1 MPSQFTKYQPYV
13 NDLVNLA
20 TGKVT
25 EETETWL
32 KNAEVALNGQAGDQ
46 LQALIPVHTRREHG
60 TFFTGHEL
68 AERLLTHADLKAIK
82 KPVFAD
88 PTVGAS
94 DLLIASAKLLGRKKG
109 LKSTIKCWSK
119 QLIGIDQQQ
128 EFIDASKARLV
139 LLARSLH
146 EAFDRQ
152 NIDWSSVFPNIH
164 LGNALDEEKLYQKAT
179 HLVMNPPF
187 ALMAAPKDCTWAKG
201 KVNGAAVFMEHAV
214 RHARSGTQIL
224 AILPEVLR
232 TGTRYEKWQKMI
244 TSMADVENVTS
255 VGLFHNA
262 DVDVFILV
270 LRKRKTADIFGK
282 PLHPPPN
289 TNVVQTLGDLFKVS
303 VGPVVPHRDP
313 HEGPMYRYLHA
324 RNATPWIALNR
335 LTAKRRYKGTVFTPP
350 FVVIRRTSRPGD
362 KHRATASLV
371 LGSKPVAVENH
382 LIVCQPNDGLVK
394 GCEGLIEALKSS
406 IVDKQ
411 LDTVMR
417 CRHLTVKS
425 IRQLPFSKSEHPNC
439 LSTNS
444 FIRTAHD

>member
-25 EETETWL
+25 EETATWL

-68 AERLLTHADLKAIK
+68 AERLLKHADLNAIK
-82 KPVFAD
+82 NPVFAD

-109 LKSTIKCWSK
+109 LKSTIKCWST
-119 QLIGIDQQQ
+119 QLLGIDQQQ

-152 NIDWSSVFPNIH
+152 DIDWPSVFPYIH
-164 LGNALDEEKLYQKAT
+164 VGDALEEEKLYQRAT

-187 ALMAAPKDCTWAKG
+187 ALMAAPIDCTWAKG
-201 KVNGAAVFMEHAV
+201 KVNGAAVFVEHALQ
-214 RHARSGTQIL
+214 HARPGTQIL

-232 TGTRYEKWQKMI
+232 TGTRYVKWQEKI
-244 TSMADVENVTS
+244 TSMADVESVTS

-270 LRKRKTADIFGK
+270 LRKRKVASTSGK
-282 PLHPPPN
+282 LFQESPN
-289 TNVVQTLGDLFKVS
+289 GNAVQTIGDLFKVS
-303 VGPVVPHRDP
+303 VGTVVPHRDP
-313 HEGPMYRYLHA
+313 QVGRTYRFLHA
-324 RNATPWIALNR
+324 KNATPWVAL
-335 LTAKRRYKGTVFTPP
+335 RRSNSRRQYKGTVFTPP

-371 LGSKPVAVENH
+371 LGRAPVAVENH
-382 LIVCQPNDGLVK
+382 LIICQPSDGQVTS
-394 GCEGLIEALKSS
+394 CEQLMEGLKSS
-406 IVDKQ
+406 TVDAF
-411 LDTVMR
+411 LDAEMR
-417 CRHLTVKS
+417 CRHLTVTAVRS
-425 IRQLPFSKSEHPNC
+425 IPVC
-439 LSTNS
+439 
-444 FIRTAHD
+444 